1 MKKFLAI
8 LLALTMSLSLA
19 ACGSEPNDSGDA
31 NPVQDEQTSSPE
43 EDDAVDSDESSDAQ
57 SSEAASVPEETTVL
71 RIASLK
77 GPTTMGMVKMMSD
90 ASENY
95 EFNMYG
101 TADEIVGLLTNGDVD
116 IANIPCNLAS
126 VLYKKTGKGLSVL
139 DINTL
144 GVLYVLYSVDP
155 ASAENTEYPF
165 TEIADLK
172 GKTVYSTGKGTTP
185 EYVFNY
191 ILRSNGLDPEK
202 DLTVEYL
209 SEATEV
215 AAKMA
220 ESTDAIAVLPQPYV
234 TVAMTQNQ
242 NLNIAF
248 DLTEEWEKIDGSQL
262 VTGVTVIRNEV
273 LESYP
278 QAVANFMEDYA
289 DSVDYVNANT
299 KDAAALIEQFD
310 IVKAAVAEKALPYCN
325 IVHQTGEEMK
335 TNISAYL
342 KVLYDSDPSSV
353 GGEIPDDQFYYIEG

>member
-1 MKKFLAI
+1 MMKMKKILAI
-8 LLALTMSLSLA
+8 LLALAMTISLA
-19 ACGSEPNDSGDA
+19 ACGSEPKDGE
-31 NPVQDEQTSSPE
+31 NPG
-43 EDDAVDSDESSDAQ
+43 
-57 SSEAASVPEETTVL
+57 SVPENNEQPADNAPDNAGEASEEPYVL
-71 RIASLK
+71 RVASLK
-77 GPTTMGMVKMMSD
+77 GPTTMGMVKMMDD

-101 TADEIVGLLTNGDVD
+101 AADEIVGLITNGDVD
-116 IANIPCNLAS
+116 VANIPCNLAA
-126 VLYKKTGKGLSVL
+126 VLYKKTGKGLKVL

-144 GVLYVLYSVDP
+144 GVLYVLNSSESTSP
-155 ASAENTEYPF
+155 LAE
-165 TEIADLK
+165 ISDLK

-191 ILRSNGLDPEK
+191 ILRSNGLDPEN

-220 ESTDAIAVLPQPYV
+220 ESADAIAVLPQPYV
-234 TVAMTQNQ
+234 TVAMTQNTGLQ
-242 NLNIAF
+242 IAF

-262 VTGVTVIRNEV
+262 VTGVTVIRSEI
-273 LESYP
+273 LEKYP
-278 QAVANFMEDYA
+278 QAVAKFMEDYA
-289 DSVDYVNANT
+289 ASVEYVNENT
-299 KDAAALIEQFD
+299 AEAASLIEKFD

-325 IVHQTGEEMK
+325 IVHQTGDEMK

-353 GGEIPDDQFYYIEG
+353 GGEIPDDEFYASAG